1 MLGFCGYIPQPY
13 RPLDIFTSSV
23 AVCLICKPPNHDY
36 IVHIIYIYI
45 YIYNVII
52 CMYNAITILILI

>member
-45 YIYNVII
+45 YI
-52 CMYNAITILILI
+52 M